1 MLSARFSHRLDKY
14 LLFIAQKIPLK
25 PNTITLIGFVITA
38 VASVVLVY
46 DLLLGGVLILVGG
59 FFDMLDGATA
69 RLRKTATSF
78 GAFLDSTLDRYSDGF
93 MFTAISIYFYLE
105 ANLIGSALSIGA
117 LIGAMLVSYTRAR
130 AEGLGIKC
138 HVGVMERPER
148 VLLTAFGCL
157 TGWLMPVIV
166 AMFVLNNFTALQRI
180 LHVYVSTK
188 HDVIQ

>member
-1 MLSARFSHRLDKY
+1 MLSAKFSHRLDKY

-38 VASVVLVY
+38 IASAVLVY

-69 RLRKTATSF
+69 RLRKSATSF

-105 ANLIGSALSIGA
+105 ANLIGLALCIGA

-138 HVGVMERPER
+138 HVGIMERPER

-180 LHVYVSTK
+180 LHVYVNTK

>member
-1 MLSARFSHRLDKY
+1 MLSAKFSHRLDKY

-38 VASVVLVY
+38 IASAVLVY

-69 RLRKTATSF
+69 RLRKSATSF

-105 ANLIGSALSIGA
+105 ANLIGLALAIGA

-138 HVGVMERPER
+138 HVGIMERPER

-180 LHVYVSTK
+180 MHVYVNTK